1 MFYSVTVGING
12 FFRYNRFQQEFRLK
26 TNRYTELQQR
36 QQKTKHMIND
46 LQNIDAWETLSRTKL
61 KMIKKDETAL
71 KFYYKDYNNGRN

>member
-1 MFYSVTVGING
+1 
-12 FFRYNRFQQEFRLK
+12 
-26 TNRYTELQQR
+26 
-36 QQKTKHMIND
+36 MIND